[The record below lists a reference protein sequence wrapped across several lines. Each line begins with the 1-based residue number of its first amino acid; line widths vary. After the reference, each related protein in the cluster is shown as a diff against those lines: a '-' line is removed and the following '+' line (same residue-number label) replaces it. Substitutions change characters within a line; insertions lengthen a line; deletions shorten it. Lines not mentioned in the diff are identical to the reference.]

1 MGMSLKNLAPG
12 VSARVLEIIMSGPMR
27 RRLHDLGLVPGTLIE
42 RVMASPIGD
51 PICYRVRGALI
62 ALRGSDAEC
71 VRVTT

>member
-1 MGMSLKNLAPG
+1 MGISLRNLAPG
-12 VSARVLEIIMSGPMR
+12 VSARVIEIITHGPMR
-27 RRLHDLGLVPGTLIE
+27 QRLHDLGLLPGTLIE

-62 ALRGSDAEC
+62 ALRGADAEQ